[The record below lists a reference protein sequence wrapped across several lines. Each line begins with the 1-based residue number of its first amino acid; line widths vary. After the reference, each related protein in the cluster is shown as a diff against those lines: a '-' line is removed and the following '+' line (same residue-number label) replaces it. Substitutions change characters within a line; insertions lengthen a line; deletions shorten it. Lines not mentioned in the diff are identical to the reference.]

1 MPPITRRCFAA
12 LAGAASL
19 PSLRSARA
27 DEPRRGGVL
36 TMVVQ
41 PEPPQ
46 LTGAFSTVGSIQ
58 AVSPKMFDGLV
69 SYDFDMRPRPQLA
82 TAWETSA
89 DGLAMCFTLREGVRW
104 HDGQPFTSADV
115 AWSLLNVW
123 KTLHGRGRAT
133 YANVEAVET
142 PDPVTAVLRLSKPGP
157 SIMNALA
164 AAESQVLPRHL
175 YEGTDIVAN
184 PRNNAPVGTGP
195 FRFKEWRRG
204 SAIVVERNPEYW
216 DQPRPYLDG
225 IVMRVI
231 PDGAG
236 RAAALETGEALLGG
250 DNPVPLADVQRLSA
264 LPRLAVE
271 RRGYNSV
278 NNIHFAEF
286 NLRRPQ
292 LQDARVRRAI
302 GMAINREFI
311 ARNIWFGEGK
321 PSTGPVPATMA
332 AFHTKDVPPLPFDV
346 AGANK
351 LLDEAG
357 MRRGAGGTRFRMT
370 MDWAPYGDAIQRTG
384 EYVRQAL
391 RPLGIDVEIRSSDLA
406 GWLRRV
412 YTDNDFDMTTF
423 YLSATA
429 DPSVGLQR
437 FYWSKNIQRGAP
449 FTNASGY
456 SNPEMDGVLEAA
468 AVEPDPARRVALFHR
483 FQQIAMQDLPILPL
497 VDLDG
502 LTLADRRVRDHTTGA
517 YGLRSGMAGTW
528 LTAG

>member
-1 MPPITRRCFAA
+1 MLTRRGLGA
-12 LAGAASL
+12 LALAATATPAL
-19 PSLRSARA
+19 AQV
-27 DEPRRGGVL
+27 PRRGGTL
-36 TMVVQ
+36 TMLVQ
-41 PEPPQ
+41 PEPPM

-69 SYDFDMRPRPQLA
+69 VYDFEMRPQPQLA
-82 TAWETSA
+82 TSWDISL
-89 DGLAMCFTLREGVRW
+89 DGLFMTFHLRPDVRW
-104 HDGQPFTSADV
+104 HDGTPFTSSDV
-115 AWSLLNVW
+115 AWSLINVW

-133 YANVEAVET
+133 YANVVAVDT
-142 PDPVTAVLRLSKPGP
+142 PDAATVVIRLSKPAP

-175 YEGTDIVAN
+175 YEGRDVVAN
-184 PRNNAPVGTGP
+184 PANNAPIGTGP

-204 SAIVVERNPEYW
+204 SAIVVERNPDYW
-216 DQPRPYLDG
+216 DQPKPYLDA
-225 IVMRVI
+225 IVMRII

-236 RAAALETGEALLGG
+236 RSAALETGEALLGG
-250 DNPVPLADVQRLSA
+250 DNPVPLADITRLSA
-264 LPRLAVE
+264 LPQLMTE

-292 LQDARVRRAI
+292 FQDVRVRRAI
-302 GMAINREFI
+302 GMAINRAFI

-321 PSTGPVPATMA
+321 PSVSPVPATMA
-332 AFHTKDVPPLPFDV
+332 AFHTDAVPALRFDV
-346 AGANK
+346 AGANG

-357 MRRGAGGTRFRMT
+357 AARGAGGTRFRMT
-370 MDWAPYGDAIQRTG
+370 MDWAPYGDAMQRTA
-384 EYVRQAL
+384 EYMRQAL
-391 RPLGIDVEIRSSDLA
+391 RPLGIEMEVRASDLP

-429 DPSVGLQR
+429 DPSLGLQR
-437 FYWSKNIQRGAP
+437 FYWSKNIQKGAA

-456 SNPEMDGVLEAA
+456 SSPEMDRILEAA
-468 AVEPDPARRVALFHR
+468 AVEPDAGKRVAFVQA
-483 FQQIAMQDLPILPL
+483 FQKLAMTDLPILPL

-502 LTLADRRVRDHTTGA
+502 VTLADRRVYDHTTGG
-517 YGLRSGMAGTW
+517 YGVRTGMARTW
-528 LTAG
+528 LST